1 MADASSPINPQP
13 PQWVGESS
21 EIEMA
26 PEVHILTVSE
36 FIGAKQT
43 LKEGNFPHAQ
53 DDVAPPVDTLLPSHS
68 QSAQAS
74 EDSVV
79 LNLDGALSKAYEEI
93 AELRGR
99 VLELETDASELLK
112 SHLPQGKLL

>member
-1 MADASSPINPQP
+1 
-13 PQWVGESS
+13 
-21 EIEMA
+21 MA

>member
-1 MADASSPINPQP
+1 M
-13 PQWVGESS
+13 
-21 EIEMA
+21 
-26 PEVHILTVSE
+26 
-36 FIGAKQT
+36 
-43 LKEGNFPHAQ
+43 
-53 DDVAPPVDTLLPSHS
+53 
-68 QSAQAS
+68 
-74 EDSVV
+74 V